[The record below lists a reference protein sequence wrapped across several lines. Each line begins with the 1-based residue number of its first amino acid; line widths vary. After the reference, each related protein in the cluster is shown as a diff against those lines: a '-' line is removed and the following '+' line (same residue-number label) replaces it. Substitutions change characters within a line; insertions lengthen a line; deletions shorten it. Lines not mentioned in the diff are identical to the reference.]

1 MHVVVREVV
10 RHDRRGR
17 IADPQVDGE
26 QQLTRRE
33 VDVHSHYPYYPRRI
47 RHAVDTSYSIE
58 TLLYRPTVGFT
69 VKLAHKIRVVQN
81 GNLQSYLA
89 YVVVALVLA
98 LLWMGQVK
106 V

>member
-1 MHVVVREVV
+1 M
-10 RHDRRGR
+10 
-17 IADPQVDGE
+17 
-26 QQLTRRE
+26 
-33 VDVHSHYPYYPRRI
+33 
-47 RHAVDTSYSIE
+47 
-58 TLLYRPTVGFT
+58 
-69 VKLAHKIRVVQN
+69 KLAHKIRVVQN

>member
-1 MHVVVREVV
+1 MQYSGTSFSNPVLVILQRLV
-10 RHDRRGR
+10 G
-17 IADPQVDGE
+17 
-26 QQLTRRE
+26 TRRE
-33 VDVHSHYPYYPRRI
+33 VDVHRHYPYYPRRI